1 MFDINGTWLP
11 VRSACSQAR
20 TLNSASKLL
29 LKASQFLA
37 SEDGPWASDTVSYSY
52 TNGLRGGLT
61 LLQPSGSS
69 WTQSYGYD
77 AANRLKTVTSV
88 PGAFTYTYKGPD
100 STGVSPGSVPAI
112 VEFSLSLTLCGGP
125 PNSTGMARKRSVA
138 NRLKV

>member
-1 MFDINGTWLP
+1 MAT
-11 VRSACSQAR
+11 
-20 TLNSASKLL
+20 
-29 LKASQFLA
+29 
-37 SEDGPWASDTVSYSY
+37 TVSYSY